1 MYRWLAL
8 FLLGSYVCSVTELH
22 ELIKLPGLI
31 EHFVEHAQQDEN
43 ETFLCFL
50 ADHYL
55 TGSHQHEDNG
65 HDSELPF
72 HGEHD
77 LASHPVQVAVPMP
90 PIAELFTCITS
101 ITDPPVID
109 DASYSFLLSTDV
121 WQPPKA

>member
-1 MYRWLAL
+1 MFRWLVIL
-8 FLLGSYVCSVTELH
+8 ILGSYICSITELH
-22 ELIKLPGLI
+22 QLIKLPGLI

-72 HGEHD
+72 HGDHD
-77 LASHPVQVAVPMP
+77 CATHTVQIAVPVP
-90 PIAELFTCITS
+90 QSPAEITIALITS
-101 ITDPPVID
+101 EPPVLD
-109 DASYSFLLSTDV
+109 DTAYSFLLSNDV
-121 WQPPKA
+121 WQPPKV

>member
-1 MYRWLAL
+1 MYRWLVI
-8 FLLGSYVCSVTELH
+8 LLLSSYVCSVTELH
-22 ELIKLPGLI
+22 QLIKLPGLFA
-31 EHFVEHAQQDEN
+31 HFAEHAEEDEN
-43 ETFLCFL
+43 ETILCFL

-55 TGSHQHEDNG
+55 TGSHQHEDSA

-72 HGEHD
+72 HGENDYAAHTI
-77 LASHPVQVAVPMP
+77 QIAVPMP
-90 PIAELFTCITS
+90 PIAELISCTAS

>member
-22 ELIKLPGLI
+22 QLIKLPGLI

-72 HGEHD
+72 HGDHD
-77 LASHPVQVAVPMP
+77 CATHTVQIADRPIELAPREFDLLHALAQQPLYVHYKHYRS
-90 PIAELFTCITS
+90 TC
-101 ITDPPVID
+101 DR
-109 DASYSFLLSTDV
+109 
-121 WQPPKA
+121 